1 MFIRKVL
8 QSLQFS
14 IPLLETVI
22 AAIVL
27 FGVLLGLPDLF
38 KYIFQIV
45 MSPEGL
51 SYTLFNDFLK
61 HTLMVVVGIEL
72 AIMILNHSHEAILTL
87 VLFVIARKMLVY
99 AETMTDILLGT
110 LSIAVVLLLMK
121 MLLTDG
127 RMLARYDNIYSVNLP
142 IERLRDQYHI
152 DLKTRKKTLIG
163 LLFHLSQKYDRPMEK
178 GTTFKV
184 GEYYLIIER
193 VEDGL
198 ISKVKIE
205 RMGEQYN
212 TDRIHE
218 IYTRHQTRKDALL
231 EDENAYT
238 EKDEDFEKEHD
249 HHEEEGKK

>member
-1 MFIRKVL
+1 MFIRKIL
-8 QSLQFS
+8 QNLQIS
-14 IPLLETVI
+14 IPLLETII

-38 KYIFQIV
+38 KYIVQIV

-61 HTLMVVVGIEL
+61 HTLMIVVGIEL

-99 AETMTDILLGT
+99 AETMTDILMGT

-121 MLLTDG
+121 MLLNDG
-127 RMLARYDNIYSVNLP
+127 KMLARFDNIYSVNLP

-152 DLKTRKKTLIG
+152 NLHTNKKTLIG
-163 LLFHLSQKYDRPMEK
+163 LLFELSQKYNRPLIK
-178 GTTFKV
+178 GATFKV
-184 GEYYLIIER
+184 DEYYLIVER

-205 RMGEQYN
+205 QMGQQYN
-212 TDRIHE
+212 TDRIDE
-218 IYTRHQTRKDALL
+218 IYNRRRTAQEAIL
-231 EDENAYT
+231 EEYEDDDKEKT
-238 EKDEDFEKEHD
+238 EKEKED
-249 HHEEEGKK
+249 

>member
-8 QSLQFS
+8 QNLQVS
-14 IPLLETVI
+14 IPLLETII

-38 KYIFQIV
+38 KYIVQIV
-45 MSPEGL
+45 ASPEGL

-61 HTLMVVVGIEL
+61 HTLMIVVGIEL

-99 AETMTDILLGT
+99 AETMTDILMGT

-121 MLLTDG
+121 MLLNDG
-127 RMLARYDNIYSVNLP
+127 KMLARFDNIYSVNLP
-142 IERLRDQYHI
+142 IERLKDQYHI
-152 DLKTRKKTLIG
+152 DLHTNKKTLIG
-163 LLFHLSQKYDRPMEK
+163 LLFELSQKYDRPLVK
-178 GTTFKV
+178 GATFKV
-184 GEYYLIIER
+184 EDYYLIVER

-205 RMGEQYN
+205 KMGHQYN
-212 TDRIHE
+212 TDSIDE
-218 IYTRHQTRKDALL
+218 VYNRHKTAKDALL
-231 EDENAYT
+231 EDDELEAQENQ
-238 EKDEDFEKEHD
+238 KKEKED
-249 HHEEEGKK
+249 

>member
-1 MFIRKVL
+1 MFIRKIL
-8 QSLQFS
+8 QSLQIS

-38 KYIFQIV
+38 KYIIQIV
-45 MSPEGL
+45 ISPEGL

-61 HTLMVVVGIEL
+61 HTLMIVVGIEL

-99 AETMTDILLGT
+99 AETMTDILMGT

-121 MLLTDG
+121 MLLNDG
-127 RMLARYDNIYSVNLP
+127 KMLARFDNIYSVNLP

-152 DLKTRKKTLIG
+152 DRHTNKKTLIG
-163 LLFHLSQKYDRPMEK
+163 LLFELSQKYNRPLVK
-178 GTTFKV
+178 GATFKV
-184 GEYYLIIER
+184 DDYYLIVER

-198 ISKVKIE
+198 ISKVKIDQ
-205 RMGEQYN
+205 MGQQYN
-212 TDRIHE
+212 TDRIDE
-218 IYTRHQTRKDALL
+218 VYNRHRTSKEAYKEDYVMD
-231 EDENAYT
+231 EDE
-238 EKDEDFEKEHD
+238 KSK
-249 HHEEEGKK
+249 EGKED